1 MKFNARVAT
10 ALLAVLT
17 LLPITAFAATTG
29 NLQGTVTDSS
39 GAALPGVTVTVTSP
53 QLQGSRS
60 SVTNASG
67 EYTLSLLPPGTYHAE
82 FALGGF
88 DTVVR
93 ENIHVGLDT
102 TTRLDVPMALGAVA
116 AAITVTAEAVVVDPT
131 QTAIQQNFGA
141 QHLKYATIGSAG
153 RTYQTVLQQA
163 PGVAGGSNPQV
174 MGANLGQNNYML
186 DGVNTTDPVTHTF
199 GSNLPFDAIQEVSI
213 QILGKDAEYGRAI
226 GGVVNVVTKSG
237 GNEFSGTFDGR
248 YTSDELSETN
258 DFYGDS
264 QEYQEFRPAATLGG
278 PIMRDRLWFFGTLE
292 RIDNKRDNPPR
303 SFGNGGFTIT
313 PGTRT
318 FEGWNSLLKLTA
330 TPAANHTLS
339 FRYTDNR
346 ATIEHAND
354 SALFTPEG
362 DAVQDQNSQIYNLGY
377 DAIINPNWLASVQVG
392 VRRGYLETGPMTG
405 DINALSL
412 IHFNY
417 GYEFGNYH
425 NIQYGDR
432 NRDELIASTTYFFQ
446 GAGSH
451 TLKAGLNLDQ
461 AEFSSYNNYTSQGQ
475 FNDVCTTAFGYSAGA
490 HCGGF
495 AYVRDRRAQGGS
507 INQPYYASVYEVN
520 PEEKFDSNLNAFYVQ
535 DEWHPISNIT
545 ARLGLRYETMDF
557 ETPGDVPDQPSF
569 AELQPRIGA
578 AWDVFN
584 NARTVVHGFW
594 GRVMDDNGLTLAS
607 FGSAQ
612 PSYVRLFLYN
622 PASGKFDVDTGIF
635 QGGSSGNAYD
645 PNLEATVS
653 NEANIGFTQRIWTN
667 TSVDV
672 TGVWRES
679 DNMFEDS
686 CVDFDCAY
694 FIMTNKPNG
703 QDVLKSKYQGVIA
716 KLETRPF
723 SWLSGLV
730 SYTWSE
736 SKGSVEY
743 TQNAGAD
750 FDVAPAH
757 FLNRYGY
764 LSDDSR
770 HRLKASGFIRAPWG
784 TTFGLDGYYQTG
796 SPRNFTMTLGNPN
809 SPDKVAGP
817 GGQPVPNPVYAGN
830 PNGFYG
836 TVFLAPRGTYR
847 YDDLYRLD
855 FQALHEFTFGRVRMG
870 LIGTVYNIL
879 GTDIITS
886 RGGSIGSYTACPAG
900 VPTVALDRA
909 TGPVNNLVTSCVAN
923 PLYGIVPNVTQ
934 SVAVSSTSVNTD
946 LDSQRPRRYE
956 VGLRFEF

>member
-1 MKFNARVAT
+1 MRFTTRVAA

-17 LLPITAFAATTG
+17 LLPFTAYAATTG
-29 NLQGTVTDSS
+29 NINGTVTDGT
-39 GAALPGVTVTVTSP
+39 GAALPGVTVTVSGP
-53 QLQGSRS
+53 SLQGARTA
-60 SVTNASG
+60 VTNSAG
-67 EYTLSLLPPGTYHAE
+67 EFNLALLPPGNYRVE
-82 FALGGF
+82 FGLGGF

-93 ENIHVGLDT
+93 ENVRVSLDQST
-102 TTRLDVPMALGAVA
+102 PLNATMALGAVA
-116 AAITVTAEAVVVDPT
+116 EAITVTAEAVVVDPT
-131 QTAIQQNFGA
+131 QTTVQQNFGT

-153 RTYQTVLQQA
+153 RTYQNVLQQA

-213 QILGKDAEYGRAI
+213 QTLGKDAEYGRAI
-226 GGVVNVVTKSG
+226 GGVINVVTKSG
-237 GNEFSGTFDGR
+237 GNEFSGTFDAR
-248 YTSDELSETN
+248 LTNDELSETN
-258 DFYGDS
+258 DFYGDT
-264 QEYQEFRPAATLGG
+264 QEYQEFKPAATLGG
-278 PIMRDRLWFFGTLE
+278 PVMRDRLWFFGTLE
-292 RIDNKRDNPPR
+292 RVDNARDNPAR
-303 SFGNGGFTIT
+303 SFAGGAFTIT

-318 FEGWNSLLKLTA
+318 FDGWNSLLKFTA
-330 TPAANHTLS
+330 TPAANHTLAVR
-339 FRYTDNR
+339 FTDNR

-354 SALFTPEG
+354 SALYTPEA
-362 DAVQDQNSQIYNLGY
+362 DAKQLQDSQVYNVGY
-377 DAIINPNWLASVQVG
+377 DAIINPNWLASAQIG
-392 VRRGYLETGPMTG
+392 VRRGYLEASPMSG
-405 DINALSL
+405 DIDRLGL
-412 IHFNY
+412 VHFNY
-417 GYEFGNYH
+417 GYALDNYTNYQFGE
-425 NIQYGDR
+425 R

-451 TLKAGLNLDQ
+451 TLKAGFNLDQ
-461 AEFSSYNNYTSQGQ
+461 AEFSSYNNFTGQGA
-475 FNDVCTTAFGYSAGA
+475 FDSVCTAAFGYTGP
-490 HCGGF
+490 CGGF
-495 AYVRDRRAQGGS
+495 AYVRDRRTQPAPNNS
-507 INQPYYASVYEVN
+507 LNQPYYANVYQIN
-520 PEEKFDSNLNAFYVQ
+520 PSETFESELNAFYIQ
-535 DEWHPISNIT
+535 DEWHPISNVT
-545 ARLGLRYETMDF
+545 ARIGLRYETMDF
-557 ETPGDVPDQPSF
+557 TTPGDVPNQPSF
-569 AELQPRIGA
+569 AELQPRVGV

-594 GRVMDDNGLTLAS
+594 GQVMDDNGLTLAS

-622 PASGKFDVDTGIF
+622 PATQKYDIDTGIS

-645 PNLEATVS
+645 PDLEATVS
-653 NEANIGFTQRIWTN
+653 SEANIGFTQRVWTN
-667 TSVDV
+667 TSFDL

-679 DNMFEDS
+679 DNMFEDG
-686 CVDFDCAY
+686 CVDADCHY
-694 FIMTNKPNG
+694 FISTNRPGG
-703 QDVLKSKYQGVIA
+703 QDVLKSEYQGVIA

-743 TQNAGAD
+743 TQNAGSD

-757 FLNRYGY
+757 FVNRYGF

-770 HRLKASGFIRAPWG
+770 HRLKASGFVRAPFG

-796 SPRNFTMTLGNPN
+796 LPRNYTMTLGNPN
-809 SPDKVAGP
+809 AVAGP
-817 GGQPVPNPVYAGN
+817 VYSGSPV
-830 PNGFYG
+830 GFYG
-836 TVFLAPRGTYR
+836 TVFLEPRGSER
-847 YDDLYRLD
+847 HDDLYRLD

-900 VPTVALDRA
+900 TPVVDLSDATPSVGGVP
-909 TGPVNNLVTSCVAN
+909 TSCVAN
-923 PLYGIVPNVTQ
+923 PLAGVVPGVT
-934 SVAVSSTSVNTD
+934 SAVAVSSTSINTE